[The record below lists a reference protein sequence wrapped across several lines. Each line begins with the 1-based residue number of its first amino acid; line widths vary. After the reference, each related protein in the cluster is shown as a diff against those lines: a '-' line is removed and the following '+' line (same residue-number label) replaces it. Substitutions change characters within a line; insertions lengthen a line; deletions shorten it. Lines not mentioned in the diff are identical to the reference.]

1 MKINQRCTWISNIPV
16 SIDSELSIMF
26 YPKDTG
32 KLILKSYFRA
42 FPGSTSVTT
51 FLIDQETNSTS
62 NFNREDLI

>member
-1 MKINQRCTWISNIPV
+1 MYVNKNFMTINQRCTWITTIPV

-32 KLILKSYFRA
+32 KLTLKSYSRA

-51 FLIDQETNSTS
+51 L
-62 NFNREDLI
+62 